1 MDQYHRK
8 LKRRKT
14 SSDTMDSKDARV
26 YHGRAPA
33 GNAEEEEEDGKMA
46 ARTEAFGFGRKASLK
61 EGASTDVQPLR
72 ERVKQR
78 VQAALGFG
86 GGGGGGGE
94 GAVVEELA
102 TAIEEAAN
110 CLYSPVHQA
119 KRHVPFKSR
128 TQQNAVNGVDMP
140 LARVL
145 YVVLSCL

>member
-14 SSDTMDSKDARV
+14 SSDTMDSKEARV
-26 YHGRAPA
+26 YHGQVPA
-33 GNAEEEEEDGKMA
+33 AHAEEEEDGYKSA
-46 ARTEAFGFGRKASLK
+46 ARTEAFGFGRKASLN

-128 TQQNAVNGVDMP
+128 TQQNAVNGADMP

-145 YVVLSCL
+145 YVVLSF